1 MEQLEKKVKE
11 DNKYKEKI
19 TQDLNNKIMILK
31 TFLENFD
38 FSIIRKMT
46 IINTHGDFS
55 VQQLIY
61 NDKKG
66 TTVIDFETA
75 KKMPIVWEVIRSYS
89 YIDKDAKNGE
99 FNIDTLVEYFK
110 EFDKYI
116 KLNKYDLKYAPH
128 IYLLQLA
135 GSTFGYK
142 EYIDD
147 YKQKE
152 LLKFGLFRTNLCKF
166 LYENLDEISLKLK
179 NEIKRY

>member
-1 MEQLEKKVKE
+1 
-11 DNKYKEKI
+11 
-19 TQDLNNKIMILK
+19 MILK
-31 TFLENFD
+31 TFLKNFD
-38 FSIIRKMT
+38 FNIVRKMT

-61 NDKKG
+61 NDKEG

-75 KKMPIVWEVIRSYS
+75 KKMPIVWEAIRSYS
-89 YIDKDAKNGE
+89 YIDKDAKNGKL
-99 FNIDTLVEYFK
+99 NIDTLVEYFK
-110 EFDKYI
+110 ESDKYI

-135 GSTFGYK
+135 GSTFEYK

-152 LLKFGLFRTNLCKF
+152 LLKFGLFRTNLCKY
-166 LYENLDEISLKLK
+166 LYENLDVISLRLK
-179 NEIKRY
+179 DEIKNYS